1 MKEDVMVRPLTP
13 RELLLLVLL
22 ALAVLGC
29 GGEESVTGPEP
40 LSSVAPSMAPPHA
53 ALPPHIFGAFASSA
67 DVPEIGPQG
76 GNVVLVVPTYADDPE
91 RVALALQ
98 ANGKVA
104 IVSAHHVFGG
114 PRETWGVDPAPGAQA
129 LAAPRAYQ
137 IHGATAV
144 SVGGW
149 LQTRDWMKPLE
160 ARGLVAAVYVVDE
173 PLHNGIP
180 AARRDEAIAIVH
192 AAGYRTVVAEWVDR
206 ALITPARPPVD
217 LYGVTCYSWPG
228 PGSWSLD
235 RCVEAYRTHP
245 GWDLVFAQGFDLQ
258 QTTGYNGAVA
268 AQIARWAALPRD
280 FGRAGVLFWV
290 ARWPGQTGIL
300 DDPEMLAA
308 YRKASSR

>member
-1 MKEDVMVRPLTP
+1 MAIGSDRGRMLRPLTP

-29 GGEESVTGPEP
+29 GGEESVTGPAP
-40 LSSVAPSMAPPHA
+40 LPSVAPSMAPPHA

-114 PRETWGVDPAPGAQA
+114 PRETWGVDPAPGGQA

-160 ARGLVAAVYVVDE
+160 ARGLVAAVYVVD
-173 PLHNGIP
+173 
-180 AARRDEAIAIVH
+180 
-192 AAGYRTVVAEWVDR
+192 EWVDR